1 MKEIVVATKNK
12 GKLKEFQV
20 MFEELGIKTFCLSD
34 FEDIQEPEETG
45 ETFME
50 NAILK
55 ASYYAAKLNKYCI
68 ADDSGIVV
76 AALGGAPGVYSAR
89 YAGTHGNDNENNALL
104 LKNMCGIK
112 NRSCQFVCALA
123 LVNPAGNVIAD
134 ASGACHGVLLDAPI
148 GDNGFGYDPIFYSL
162 DLQKSL
168 AQAEMS
174 EKNSVSHRSRALHVL
189 AAKLRELV

>member
-20 MFEELGIKTFCLSD
+20 MFEELDIKAFCLSD

-112 NRSCQFVCALA
+112 DRSCQFVCALA
-123 LVNPAGNVIAD
+123 LVDPVGNVIAD
-134 ASGACHGVLLDAPI
+134 AYGACHGLLLDDPV

-168 AQAEMS
+168 AQANMS
-174 EKNSVSHRSRALHVL
+174 EKNSISHRSRALHLL